1 MIRVA
6 AHHILSPL
14 GASTAAN
21 LDAVR
26 RGETAVRRWEG
37 LWQLPQPFMA
47 SRFDDA
53 AVDWLQPG
61 CTRFESMAIASIRG
75 AIAQWQQH
83 VGEERACV
91 DSPRTVLILSTTKGN
106 IALMGQEQGNNSR
119 LWPGTTAATIAKAV
133 GFTTEPIVIDNACIS
148 GVSAIILATRRRGTE
163 PFHRLRLPVA
173 QGHVAAGLPAF

>member
-21 LDAVR
+21 FDAVR

-47 SRFDDA
+47 SCFDDA

-61 CTRFESMAIASIRG
+61 YTRFESMAIASIRG

-83 VGEERACV
+83 VGEEKASV
-91 DSPRTVLILSTTKGN
+91 GSPRTVLILSTTKGN
-106 IALMGQEQGNNSR
+106 IALMWQEQGNNSR
-119 LWPGTTAATIAKAV
+119 LDEMQAAFLSAKLPLLTGKDYSKYSAMYNDADQAI
-133 GFTTEPIVIDNACIS
+133 GDN
-148 GVSAIILATRRRGTE
+148 VSFILAV
-163 PFHRLRLPVA
+163 LDA
-173 QGHVAAGLPAF
+173 